1 MEKRD
6 NVVYPY
12 IPNSVSK
19 IKEEMLKE
27 IGVEKVEE
35 LYQSIPKH
43 LRVKG
48 KLNIPGPILSEIEL
62 KHHVEGIINQNKSC
76 DEYVNFLGAGC
87 YNHYV
92 PAVCDEINGRSEF
105 LTAYCGDTYSDHG
118 KCQAIFEYTSLIGEL
133 LEMDVVGLATYDG
146 GQAANTSI
154 RMAHRIN
161 GRKEVLIPEIIDK
174 DIVNQ
179 IKEYCDFMEIKKIKA
194 NKATG
199 QLDLDDLK
207 DKISE
212 KTACVYIENPNF
224 LGCIE
229 EQGEKISEIAHSY
242 GAEFVVSVDPIS
254 LGVLETPAV
263 YGGDIICGELQALG
277 IHMGYGSGLGGII
290 ASKDEE
296 KYIMNFPNHF
306 YSLYENEK
314 GEFGFSRSLN
324 QRTSYHSREEAVE
337 FLGTN
342 VGLWAITAAV
352 YLSLLGPQGMYEVGR
367 NILYK
372 SNYAKKVLG
381 EIKGVEILYQESKS
395 FKEFVVNFDR
405 TGKTVEEINR
415 QLLKE
420 KIFGGYDLS
429 KDFTDLGQSALYC
442 VTETTRKEDIENL
455 AKAVERILL
464 SKDSKGGKNE

>member
-1 MEKRD
+1 MKKRA

-12 IPNSVSK
+12 IPNSVK
-19 IKEEMLKE
+19 RVKEEMLKE
-27 IGVEKVEE
+27 IGVKAVEE
-35 LYQSIPKH
+35 LYENIPKH
-43 LRVKG
+43 LRIKG

-62 KHHVEGIINQNKSC
+62 KQHIEGIINQNKSC

-133 LEMDVVGLATYDG
+133 LETDVVGLATYDG
-146 GQAANTSI
+146 GQATKTSI
-154 RMAHRIN
+154 RMAYRIN
-161 GRKEVLIPEIIDK
+161 GRTEVLIPEIIDK

-179 IKEYCDFMEIKKIKA
+179 IKEYCDFMQIDQIKVHKD
-194 NKATG
+194 TG
-199 QLDLDDLK
+199 QIDLDDLE

-229 EQGEKISEIAHSY
+229 EHGQQISEIAHKY
-242 GAEFVVSVDPIS
+242 GSEFIVAVDPIS
-254 LGVLETPAV
+254 LGVLETPAM
-263 YGGDIICGELQALG
+263 YGADIICGELQALG
-277 IHMGYGSGLGGII
+277 MHMGYGSGLGGII
-290 ASKDEE
+290 ASRDEE

-314 GEFGFSRSLN
+314 GEFGFARSLN
-324 QRTSYHSREEAVE
+324 QRTSYHSRDEAVE

-372 SNYAKKVLG
+372 ANYAKKIL
-381 EIKGVEILYQESKS
+381 EKIEGVEILYQGSKT
-395 FKEFVVNFDR
+395 FKEFVVNFDK
-405 TGKTVEEINR
+405 TGKTVSEINK
-415 QLLKE
+415 QLLEE

-429 KDFTDLGQSALYC
+429 DDFNELGQSALYC
-442 VTETTRKEDIENL
+442 VTETTTKEDIEKL
-455 AKAVERILL
+455 ANAIKGITL
-464 SKDSKGGKNE
+464 SQGSRGCENE